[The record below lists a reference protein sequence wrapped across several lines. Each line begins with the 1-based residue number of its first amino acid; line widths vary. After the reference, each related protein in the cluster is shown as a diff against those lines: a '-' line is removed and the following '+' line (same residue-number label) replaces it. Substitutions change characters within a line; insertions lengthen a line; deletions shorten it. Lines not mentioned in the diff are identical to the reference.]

1 MQSGKFS
8 VSDNRLCKP
17 IFKISSLVNVT
28 FDLIVPL
35 TGGLWLVRRSG
46 VNLRAFFNLARL
58 PFFLGASFILIYLL
72 NLTASSV

>member
-1 MQSGKFS
+1 
-8 VSDNRLCKP
+8 
-17 IFKISSLVNVT
+17 
-28 FDLIVPL
+28 
-35 TGGLWLVRRSG
+35 LVRRSG